1 MAYVWGD
8 SSPVPKDPSPKS
20 HTNDRSSPS
29 GSVAVA
35 VNVTGLP
42 KTGAAGLHVV
52 CSTLGD
58 RFGLRTR
65 SAATA
70 TISRTARTTA
80 AILPHGLRVNS
91 GSMSGRSGATG
102 VSSDFGGPW
111 MASPSLQQRLRT
123 EGARD

>member
-1 MAYVWGD
+1 MAYVWRD

-80 AILPHGLRVNS
+80 AIFPPWPSRHFRLDVRPLRRNRSFVRFRWALDDFPLRA
-91 GSMSGRSGATG
+91 GAPEDGKGR
-102 VSSDFGGPW
+102 
-111 MASPSLQQRLRT
+111 
-123 EGARD
+123 